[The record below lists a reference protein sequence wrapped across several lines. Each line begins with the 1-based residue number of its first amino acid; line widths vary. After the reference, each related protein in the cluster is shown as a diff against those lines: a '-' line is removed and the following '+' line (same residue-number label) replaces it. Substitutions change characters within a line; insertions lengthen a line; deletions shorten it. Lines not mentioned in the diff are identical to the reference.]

1 MLKLKHCAF
10 HKEWVFVKT
19 KMKNVYTKNNFTQAY
34 TINKQ
39 IKFCTESAYWKH
51 ENNTLIVIE
60 CLIR

>member
-1 MLKLKHCAF
+1 
-10 HKEWVFVKT
+10 
-19 KMKNVYTKNNFTQAY
+19 MKNVYTKNNFTQAY

-39 IKFCTESAYWKH
+39 IKFCTESAYWKD